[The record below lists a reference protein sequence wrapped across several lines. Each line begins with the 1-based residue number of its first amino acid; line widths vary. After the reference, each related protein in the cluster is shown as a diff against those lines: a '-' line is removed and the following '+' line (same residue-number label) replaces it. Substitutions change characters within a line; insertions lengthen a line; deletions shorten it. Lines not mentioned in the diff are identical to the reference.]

1 MRSRR
6 VCLAIQQPTT
16 VRIVGT
22 KVLAE
27 ESCNFAVAAVDGSA
41 AEHPKVKKFAPGV
54 NPRPVRNGLFF
65 AKLPVILIFERLRLP
80 ESVIILQE
88 IDLTALRTTRCSRE

>member
-27 ESCNFAVAAVDGSA
+27 ESCNFAVAAADESA
-41 AEHPKVKKFAPGV
+41 TEHPKVKKFAPGV
-54 NPRPVRNGLFF
+54 NPRPARNGVFLQNS
-65 AKLPVILIFERLRLP
+65 LLISFLRA
-80 ESVIILQE
+80 SDFQ
-88 IDLTALRTTRCSRE
+88 SF